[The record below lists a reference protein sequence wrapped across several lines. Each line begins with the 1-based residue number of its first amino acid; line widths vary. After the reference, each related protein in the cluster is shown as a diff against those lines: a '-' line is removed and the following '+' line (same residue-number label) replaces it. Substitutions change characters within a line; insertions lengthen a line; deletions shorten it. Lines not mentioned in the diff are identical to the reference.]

1 MANSDF
7 QPVALGEIVPKV
19 ILPCCIGRAVAAAI
33 VGKNENATSMGIA
46 LRSILFPPSANG
58 VDGECGGVMAEPDRY
73 GALVGDR
80 IIDAVGYDFGGSL
93 RGEVMVAD
101 ITGLV
106 TPDATWVFEVP
117 DEFLLFCVDTDDR
130 FLLSSEVF
138 TQTTDMAKLQVA
150 FGTSLP

>member
-1 MANSDF
+1 M
-7 QPVALGEIVPKV
+7 
-19 ILPCCIGRAVAAAI
+19 
-33 VGKNENATSMGIA
+33 
-46 LRSILFPPSANG
+46 
-58 VDGECGGVMAEPDRY
+58 
-73 GALVGDR
+73 
-80 IIDAVGYDFGGSL
+80 GYDFGGSL
-93 RGEVMVAD
+93 RGEVMIAD

-138 TQTTDMAKLQVA
+138 THTTDMAKLQVA